1 MNGASVV
8 RLVLIITPLYLNA
21 YLATLNITL
30 ASGLHKTNHES
41 PCARFPAAAG
51 AGAGASSP
59 PSSYWSGVRCGNSL
73 GASNCLVLPT
83 IQSVQYC
90 KGNYNCILGCAV
102 ASREKTKYR
111 CRPMTTKLHFTCL
124 ILLNSQWWTNW
135 VLTGDHSALI
145 LLWSNKKVSQ
155 RIILM
160 QPFLLQ

>member
-21 YLATLNITL
+21 YLATLHWPVVSIKPIMSHHAPCFQQQQVQVQVPRLRPPATDQVWGVGTAWE
-30 ASGLHKTNHES
+30 AST
-41 PCARFPAAAG
+41 
-51 AGAGASSP
+51 
-59 PSSYWSGVRCGNSL
+59 
-73 GASNCLVLPT
+73 CLVLPT